1 MRAVIGQPLRPW
13 DRPRRAAN
21 VKAATRRKR
30 WPTAS
35 LVIATATR
43 SAART
48 RGWPETRRAPGA
60 DLLKGP
66 DKAGVLARLSL
77 IGSAWHL
84 VCPGFAVY

>member
-35 LVIATATR
+35 LDIATATR

-48 RGWPETRRAPGA
+48 RGWPETRRVRALTCSKIRTNRRCWHA
-60 DLLKGP
+60 Y
-66 DKAGVLARLSL
+66 RSL
-77 IGSAWHL
+77 IGQH
-84 VCPGFAVY
+84 GT